1 MSCSSPIAYKLQTAA
16 GLTWPLN
23 WGSLEFDPPNGSLWG
38 LKPTDK
44 APHVDGRRNSR
55 QVNSDIPRTPDNDG
69 QTQLNVTW
77 QSQIPFCLIWY
88 FVVVKWVVEASGI
101 FYKERTGYYHTQLD
115 FSAHISKLNL
125 VEILSHYKF
134 YVWMSTITATT
145 YTHGAATVKIP
156 GIIRLCYHF
165 CAAASFSRIVKFP
178 WKQTKSFLS

>member
-156 GIIRLCYHF
+156 GIIRLCHYVLR
-165 CAAASFSRIVKFP
+165 CSFF
-178 WKQTKSFLS
+178 

>member
-88 FVVVKWVVEASGI
+88 FVRRCQMSGI
-101 FYKERTGYYHTQLD
+101 CYEESYYHTQLD

-125 VEILSHYKF
+125 VEILSLYKF
-134 YVWMSTITATT
+134 YVWMSTITATI
-145 YTHGAATVKIP
+145 HMG
-156 GIIRLCYHF
+156 RL
-165 CAAASFSRIVKFP
+165 R
-178 WKQTKSFLS
+178 